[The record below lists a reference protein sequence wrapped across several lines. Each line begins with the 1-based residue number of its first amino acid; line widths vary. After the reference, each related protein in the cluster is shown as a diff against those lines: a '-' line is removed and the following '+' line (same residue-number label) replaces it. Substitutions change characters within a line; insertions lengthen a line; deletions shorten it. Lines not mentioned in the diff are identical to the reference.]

1 MNLAETELRGLVEE
15 KLNEPTTCYGH
26 CEQQSQLRFVGDR
39 ELTGVFVCP
48 SGYVS
53 RIVRYGD
60 EIDVPKFKS
69 FLENVVGSKLDI
81 QSEDIRTATR
91 YSWDFGIESD
101 KERILREAYWT
112 QNYRRTKRGDSDRS
126 ALFLCTNCN
135 ENFLVQAVTSKSSL
149 CERCS
154 NV

>member
-1 MNLAETELRGLVEE
+1 MHSSESGLRKLIEE
-15 KLNEPTTCYGH
+15 KLDEPTTCYGH
-26 CEQQSQLRFVGDR
+26 CEQQSRLRFVGDG

-69 FLENVVGSKLDI
+69 FLENAVGSSLDI

-101 KERILREAYWT
+101 KERILKEAYWT
-112 QNYRRTKRGDSDRS
+112 QNYRRTKSGDPDRS

-135 ENFLVQAVTSKSSL
+135 KNFLVQPVTSKPSL
-149 CERCS
+149 CERCR

>member
-1 MNLAETELRGLVEE
+1 MKLRGLVEE
-15 KLNEPTTCYGH
+15 KLYEPTTCYGH
-26 CEQQSQLRFVGDR
+26 CEEQSRLRFMGDG

-60 EIDVPKFKS
+60 EIDVPKFKL
-69 FLENVVGSKLDI
+69 FLENVTGSSLDI
-81 QSEDIRTATR
+81 QNEDIRTASR
-91 YSWDFGIESD
+91 YSWDLGIESD

-112 QNYRRTKRGDSDRS
+112 QNYRRTKSGDPDRS

-135 ENFLVQAVTSKSSL
+135 ENLLVQPVTSKSSL
-149 CERCS
+149 CSKCS
-154 NV
+154 IA

>member
-1 MNLAETELRGLVEE
+1 MNSSETKLRGLVEE

-26 CEQQSQLRFVGDR
+26 CEQQSRLKFIGDG
-39 ELTGVFVCP
+39 ELTGVFACP

-60 EIDVPKFKS
+60 EINVSKFKS
-69 FLENVVGSKLDI
+69 FLENAVESRLEI
-81 QSEDIRTATR
+81 QSEDIRTASR
-91 YSWDFGIESD
+91 YSWDLGIESG

-112 QNYRRTKRGDSDRS
+112 QNYRRTKSGDPDRS

-135 ENFLVQAVTSKSSL
+135 ENFLVQPVTSKSSL
-149 CERCS
+149 CERCHK
-154 NV
+154 V